1 MDHLTAQ
8 SVSVRRGNMQP
19 CKMNDWQLWFKT
31 YTPFFKSYMSQVS
44 QWKNDDNHS
53 VRWLKE
59 SHLQWSDCTL
69 CGLVWCAKT
78 DVSES
83 TILKIQAIYSSR
95 YSSRYGMHCYSQYIG
110 QYCQYYWRKYDRGN
124 GRGNSNNNV
133 GVDIGNNMG
142 DDIKGNMR
150 VGIGGNLRGNKGG
163 QYQSIWYWLQ
173 YCLY

>member
-1 MDHLTAQ
+1 MDHLTGQ

-83 TILKIQAIYSSR
+83 TAFNTGVGIWKYNRR

-110 QYCQYYWRKYDRGN
+110 QYCQYYWGQYDN
-124 GRGNSNNNV
+124 GNSREAIPITV
-133 GVDIGNNMG
+133 
-142 DDIKGNMR
+142 
-150 VGIGGNLRGNKGG
+150 LRQCWG
-163 QYQSIWYWLQ
+163 WYWRQ
-173 YCLY
+173 CGR